1 MLHAG
6 PVLDADVAGTILGV
20 VVAVVVVH
28 DTAVVHDGVDHSDDV
43 DVAVQDGIG
52 LD

>member
-28 DTAVVHDGVDHSDDV
+28 DTAVVDHSDDV

>member
-28 DTAVVHDGVDHSDDV
+28 DTAVVHDGVDHSYV